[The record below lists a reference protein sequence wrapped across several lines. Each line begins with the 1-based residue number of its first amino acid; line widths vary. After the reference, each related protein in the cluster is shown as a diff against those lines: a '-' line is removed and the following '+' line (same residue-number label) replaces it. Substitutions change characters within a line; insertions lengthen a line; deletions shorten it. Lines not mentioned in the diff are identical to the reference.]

1 MMTSCKND
9 YKTINKKLISH
20 MKCDALKQEADRR
33 FSCTSSTDCQLLIE
47 GVSNEQQKKGE
58 GEGIRA
64 QGRQCEIDSSEITQ
78 LNCTLCVWDSVRF
91 GFLSFF
97 FFALFLWPDNAL

>member
-33 FSCTSSTDCQLLIE
+33 FHSTSSTDCQLLIE
-47 GVSNEQQKKGE
+47 GVSHEQQKRGGGE
-58 GEGIRA
+58 H
-64 QGRQCEIDSSEITQ
+64 CEIDSSEITQ
-78 LNCTLCVWDSVRF
+78 LNCTSCVRCSVF
-91 GFLSFF
+91 FLFFSFF
-97 FFALFLWPDNAL
+97 RPVFMAQQCFIILQ

>member
-47 GVSNEQQKKGE
+47 GVSNEQQKRRGGRDKGE
-58 GEGIRA
+58 G
-64 QGRQCEIDSSEITQ
+64 EIDSSEITQ
-78 LNCTLCVWDSVRF
+78 LNCTLCVWGSVRF